1 MGFLEG
7 QFRVGLNSEQRFNRG
22 PFVGPEVVDEI
33 MVMCGGSLLGKPM
46 QAK

>member
-22 PFVGPEVVDEI
+22 PFVGPEVVDEV
-33 MVMCGGSLLGKPM
+33 VMCGGSLVGKPT